1 MDSEYPPILDAAQVA
16 ELLSMNVQ
24 MVRKYAREGRIPAYR
39 LPGGRAFKFFR
50 DEIFNF
56 VKQHPVDV
64 EGFSEEEIVQALEET
79 APGQRLAPITREQGR
94 IKRSAAKISVRRR
107 VLIRRGSPPVRR
119 TFDTAGLSAM
129 YFRPSLTSRVTSSFS
144 SMKRRLRKQ

>member
-64 EGFSEEEIVQALEET
+64 EELSDEDL
-79 APGQRLAPITREQGR
+79 LAE
-94 IKRSAAKISVRRR
+94 
-107 VLIRRGSPPVRR
+107 
-119 TFDTAGLSAM
+119 
-129 YFRPSLTSRVTSSFS
+129 
-144 SMKRRLRKQ
+144 

>member
-64 EGFSEEEIVQALEET
+64 EGFSEEED
-79 APGQRLAPITREQGR
+79 
-94 IKRSAAKISVRRR
+94 
-107 VLIRRGSPPVRR
+107 
-119 TFDTAGLSAM
+119 TFAD
-129 YFRPSLTSRVTSSFS
+129 
-144 SMKRRLRKQ
+144 